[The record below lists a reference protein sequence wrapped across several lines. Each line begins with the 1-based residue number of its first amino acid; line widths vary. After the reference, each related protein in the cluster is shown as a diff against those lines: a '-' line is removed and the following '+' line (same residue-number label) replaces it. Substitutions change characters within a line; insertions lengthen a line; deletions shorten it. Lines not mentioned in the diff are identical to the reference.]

1 MTASTYVR
9 THIYTQARMYQ
20 HVILAKRLNIILWI
34 SQIATLDVTILLGVF
49 LFLLIVI
56 LSEPREMQNR
66 KNLDTHKK
74 VRVKVSE

>member
-1 MTASTYVR
+1 
-9 THIYTQARMYQ
+9 MYQ

-74 VRVKVSE
+74 VTVKVSE

>member
-1 MTASTYVR
+1 
-9 THIYTQARMYQ
+9 MYQ

-34 SQIATLDVTILLGVF
+34 RQIATLDVTILLGVF